1 MVESRSFYNMLHV
14 HVSLNQCYSLC
25 KKTLCPWTFP
35 KFKWWVWWV
44 KKPFSQNFVPTLPC
58 SPKFSYYTGVRM
70 QKICVAGYERRKI
83 CEAKCFI
90 CLEWNFDLRY
100 FEEGIQKRQRTS
112 RRVRFI
118 SFRLKWSEIPM
129 FQLCAAKRFQPCDS
143 CAFIQWCPYI
153 YMYIY
158 MFIIASYSYRGD
170 SLTWVFRFVSA

>member
-1 MVESRSFYNMLHV
+1 MFGQESFATCCMIMLHV
-14 HVSLNQCYSLC
+14 SSHNVIRRSVLC
-25 KKTLCPWTFP
+25 QWTFY
-35 KFKWWVWWV
+35 KFKWWARWV

-153 YMYIY
+153 YICIYIY
-158 MFIIASYSYRGD
+158 ICLLSRAILTVAIASREFLD
-170 SLTWVFRFVSA
+170 L